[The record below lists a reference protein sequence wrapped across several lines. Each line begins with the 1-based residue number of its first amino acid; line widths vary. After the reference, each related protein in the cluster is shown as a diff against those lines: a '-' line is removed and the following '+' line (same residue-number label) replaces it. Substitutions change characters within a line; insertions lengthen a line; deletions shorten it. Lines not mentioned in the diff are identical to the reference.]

1 MPKYVVQVSI
11 PTVYV
16 IDARTE
22 QQAMQQAAKR
32 FKAEHNTH
40 LEPEVQW
47 APLNGSDTEEEW
59 RIADWGALT
68 R

>member
-1 MPKYVVQVSI
+1 MAKYLVQVSI

-22 QQAMQQAAKR
+22 QEAMHRGVVR
-32 FKAEHNTH
+32 FQTEHNTH

-47 APLNGSDTEEEW
+47 ALLKGTDTPAEW
-59 RIADWGALT
+59 CIAE
-68 R
+68 